1 MSKNKNL
8 KEVSIKIEGKEWEEA
23 LDKAFKKVNAT
34 KTIDGFRKGKAPKK
48 VFIKKYGIE
57 SLFMEASEL
66 CVDKA
71 YEKMIK
77 ENESLQIAARP
88 VLDIREIDEKG
99 IEYVF
104 TLTLK
109 PEVKLGKYKELDVK
123 KEKVSVTKKEIEESI
138 NHMREEYKENIIK
151 EGKIESG
158 DIAVI
163 DFEGFKDGVPFDGG
177 KAENYSLTI
186 GSNTFIPGFEDQLIG
201 LKAGDSKDVELS
213 FPEDYHVADLKGQP
227 VVFKVN
233 VNEVK
238 QIKLPE
244 LDQDFFEDLG
254 MEGIDSKE
262 SLEKQVKENIK
273 TRKESEA
280 EEKYVDALLD
290 EISKNTEVDVP
301 DTMVNEEIDHM
312 IEHFKEHIM
321 MQGITMEQFFQITNS
336 NEEKLKEQYKD
347 EALKRI
353 KNRLIMEAIIN
364 EEKIEVTD
372 EEVETKV
379 EELAKKYNM
388 TKEEV
393 KKQYDNNLEYISYDL
408 KVNRALDIIKG
419 EK

>member
-290 EISKNTEVDVP
+290 EIAKNTEVDVP

>member
-290 EISKNTEVDVP
+290 EIAKNTEVDVP

-312 IEHFKEHIM
+312 IEHFKEYIM

>member
-290 EISKNTEVDVP
+290 EIAKNTEVDVP
-301 DTMVNEEIDHM
+301 DTMVHEEIDHM
-312 IEHFKEHIM
+312 IEHFKEYIM

>member
-1 MSKNKNL
+1 MAKNKNL

-290 EISKNTEVDVP
+290 EIAKNTEVDVP